1 MYYLSDKVFYLRI
14 CYYVCSINNH
24 TKKNVMKKLILLPL
38 LALIFSFTCYS
49 KNYEESRI
57 TNLLN
62 LSSTQDIIS
71 ENESLT
77 NAPILTTYTLFIKL
91 YNGNIEA
98 AETKFYF
105 QDGLTLGLDPGY
117 DAGAFDQDIALSS
130 RLVEDNQGTNFTIN
144 AMGLESAY
152 NQSVPLIVNQFV
164 GQTFRINI
172 SQNTLPENVN
182 VYIENILENTYTP
195 IIGKDFE
202 LTTDVNLNEEG
213 RFRIHFTTEILGAE
227 VLNTNNVFD
236 TDTVSVFK
244 ANNQDFIT
252 ITGITATANKTTA
265 SLYNMLGKS
274 VRTKTLNNPTQ
285 TQSISTK
292 GLAKGVYVVQLKAG
306 NAMFSKKVLL
316 Q

>member
-1 MYYLSDKVFYLRI
+1 
-14 CYYVCSINNH
+14 
-24 TKKNVMKKLILLPL
+24 MKKLILLPL

-62 LSSTQDIIS
+62 LGSTPDIIS

-77 NAPILTTYTLFIKL
+77 SAPILTTYTLFIKL

-172 SQNTLPENVN
+172 SQNTLPDNVN
-182 VYIENILENTYTP
+182 VYIEDILENTYTP

-274 VRTKTLNNPTQ
+274 VRTKTLHNPSQ
-285 TQSISTK
+285 TQSISTQ

>member
-1 MYYLSDKVFYLRI
+1 
-14 CYYVCSINNH
+14 
-24 TKKNVMKKLILLPL
+24 MKKLILLPL

-62 LSSTQDIIS
+62 LSSTPDIIS

-77 NAPILTTYTLFIKL
+77 SAPILTTYTLFIKL

-105 QDGLTLGLDPGY
+105 QNGLTLGLDPGY

-172 SQNTLPENVN
+172 SQNTLPDNVN
-182 VYIENILENTYTP
+182 VYIEDILENTYTP

-285 TQSISTK
+285 TQSISTQ
-292 GLAKGVYVVQLKAG
+292 GLAKGVYVVKLKAG

>member
-1 MYYLSDKVFYLRI
+1 
-14 CYYVCSINNH
+14 
-24 TKKNVMKKLILLPL
+24 MKKLILLPL

-62 LSSTQDIIS
+62 LSSTPDIIS

-77 NAPILTTYTLFIKL
+77 SAPILTTYTLFIKL

-105 QDGLTLGLDPGY
+105 QNGLTLGLDPGY

-172 SQNTLPENVN
+172 SQNTLPDNVN
-182 VYIENILENTYTP
+182 VYIEDILENTYTP

-274 VRTKTLNNPTQ
+274 VRTKTLHNPSQ
-285 TQSISTK
+285 TQSISTQ

>member
-1 MYYLSDKVFYLRI
+1 
-14 CYYVCSINNH
+14 
-24 TKKNVMKKLILLPL
+24 MKKLILLPL

-62 LSSTQDIIS
+62 LGSTPDIIS

-77 NAPILTTYTLFIKL
+77 SAPILTTYTLFIKL

-105 QDGLTLGLDPGY
+105 QNGLTLGLDPGY

-172 SQNTLPENVN
+172 SQNTLPDNVN
-182 VYIENILENTYTP
+182 VYIEDILENTYTP

-285 TQSISTK
+285 TQSISTQ
-292 GLAKGVYVVQLKAG
+292 GLAKGVYVVKLKAG

>member
-1 MYYLSDKVFYLRI
+1 
-14 CYYVCSINNH
+14 
-24 TKKNVMKKLILLPL
+24 MKKLILLPL

-62 LSSTQDIIS
+62 LGSTPDIIS

-105 QDGLTLGLDPGY
+105 QNGLTLGLDPGY

-172 SQNTLPENVN
+172 SQNTLPDNVN
-182 VYIENILENTYTP
+182 VYIEDILENTYTP

-274 VRTKTLNNPTQ
+274 VRTKTLHSPTQ
-285 TQSISTK
+285 TQSISTQ

-306 NAMFSKKVLL
+306 NAMFSKKVLV

>member
-1 MYYLSDKVFYLRI
+1 
-14 CYYVCSINNH
+14 
-24 TKKNVMKKLILLPL
+24 MKKLILLPL

-62 LSSTQDIIS
+62 LSSTPDIIS

-77 NAPILTTYTLFIKL
+77 SAPILTTYTLFIKL

-172 SQNTLPENVN
+172 SQNTLPDNVN
-182 VYIENILENTYTP
+182 VYIEDILENTYTP

-213 RFRIHFTTEILGAE
+213 RFRIHFTTEILGVE

-252 ITGITATANKTTA
+252 ITGIAATANKTTA
-265 SLYNMLGKS
+265 SLYNMLGIT
-274 VRTKTLNNPTQ
+274 VRTKTLHNPSQ
-285 TQSISTK
+285 TQSISTQ

>member
-1 MYYLSDKVFYLRI
+1 
-14 CYYVCSINNH
+14 
-24 TKKNVMKKLILLPL
+24 MKKLILLPL

-62 LSSTQDIIS
+62 LSSTPDIIS

-77 NAPILTTYTLFIKL
+77 SAPILTTYTLFIKL

-105 QDGLTLGLDPGY
+105 QNGLTLGLDPGY

-172 SQNTLPENVN
+172 SQNTLPDNVN
-182 VYIENILENTYTP
+182 VYIEDILDNTYTP

-265 SLYNMLGKS
+265 SIYNMLGKS

-285 TQSISTK
+285 TQSISTQ

>member
-1 MYYLSDKVFYLRI
+1 
-14 CYYVCSINNH
+14 
-24 TKKNVMKKLILLPL
+24 MKKLILLPL

-62 LSSTQDIIS
+62 LGSTPDIIS

-77 NAPILTTYTLFIKL
+77 SAPILTTYTLFIKL

-172 SQNTLPENVN
+172 SQNTLPDNVN
-182 VYIENILENTYTP
+182 VYIEDILENTYTP

-265 SLYNMLGKS
+265 SIYNMLGKS

-285 TQSISTK
+285 TQSISTQ

>member
-1 MYYLSDKVFYLRI
+1 
-14 CYYVCSINNH
+14 
-24 TKKNVMKKLILLPL
+24 MKKLILLPL

-62 LSSTQDIIS
+62 LSSTPDIIS

-77 NAPILTTYTLFIKL
+77 SAPILTTYTLFIKL

-172 SQNTLPENVN
+172 SQNTLPDNVN
-182 VYIENILENTYTP
+182 VYIEDILENTYTP

-213 RFRIHFTTEILGAE
+213 RFRIHFTTEILGTE

-265 SLYNMLGKS
+265 SLYNMLGIT
-274 VRTKTLNNPTQ
+274 VRTKTLHNPSQ
-285 TQSISTK
+285 TQSISTQ

>member
-1 MYYLSDKVFYLRI
+1 
-14 CYYVCSINNH
+14 
-24 TKKNVMKKLILLPL
+24 MKKLILLPL

-49 KNYEESRI
+49 KNYEESRT

-62 LSSTQDIIS
+62 LGSTPDIIS

-105 QDGLTLGLDPGY
+105 QNGLTLGLDPGY

-172 SQNTLPENVN
+172 SQNTLPDNVN
-182 VYIENILENTYTP
+182 VYIEDILENTYTP

-252 ITGITATANKTTA
+252 ITGIAASANTTTA
-265 SLYNMLGKS
+265 SLYNILGMS
-274 VRTKTLNNPTQ
+274 VRTKTLHNPSQ
-285 TQSISTK
+285 TQSISTQ

>member
-1 MYYLSDKVFYLRI
+1 
-14 CYYVCSINNH
+14 
-24 TKKNVMKKLILLPL
+24 MKKLILLPL

-49 KNYEESRI
+49 KNYEESRT

-62 LSSTQDIIS
+62 LISTPDIIS

-77 NAPILTTYTLFIKL
+77 SAPILTTYTLFIKL
-91 YNGNIEA
+91 YHGNSEQA
-98 AETKFYF
+98 NTRFYF

-117 DAGAFDQDIALSS
+117 DAGAFDQDVALSS
-130 RLVEDNQGTNFTIN
+130 RLLEDDQGTNFAIN
-144 AMGLESAY
+144 AMGTESAF
-152 NQSVPLIVNQFV
+152 NVAVPLVINQNQ
-164 GQTFRINI
+164 GESFRISI
-172 SQNTLPENVN
+172 SNNTLPENVN
-182 VYIENILENTYTP
+182 VYLEDALYGTFTQLQ
-195 IIGKDFE
+195 GQDFE
-202 LTTDVNLNEEG
+202 LTAEQDLRGVG

-252 ITGITATANKTTA
+252 ITGIAASANKTTA

-274 VRTKTLNNPTQ
+274 VRTKTLYNPSQ
-285 TQSISTK
+285 TQSISTQ

>member
-1 MYYLSDKVFYLRI
+1 MYYLSDKVCFFRI

-62 LSSTQDIIS
+62 LGSTPDIIS

-172 SQNTLPENVN
+172 SQNTLPDNVN
-182 VYIENILENTYTP
+182 VYIEDILENTYTP

-236 TDTVSVFK
+236 TDTISVFK
-244 ANNQDFIT
+244 ANTQDFIT

-274 VRTKTLNNPTQ
+274 VRTKTLNNATQ
-285 TQSISTK
+285 TQSISTQ

>member
-1 MYYLSDKVFYLRI
+1 
-14 CYYVCSINNH
+14 
-24 TKKNVMKKLILLPL
+24 MKKLILLPL

-62 LSSTQDIIS
+62 LSSTPDIIS

-77 NAPILTTYTLFIKL
+77 SAPILTTYTLFIKL

-172 SQNTLPENVN
+172 SQNTLPDNVN
-182 VYIENILENTYTP
+182 VYIEDILENTYTP

-213 RFRIHFTTEILGAE
+213 RFRIHFTTEILGVE

-274 VRTKTLNNPTQ
+274 VRTKTLHNATQ
-285 TQSISTK
+285 TQSISAQ

-306 NAMFSKKVLL
+306 NAMFSKKVLV

>member
-1 MYYLSDKVFYLRI
+1 
-14 CYYVCSINNH
+14 
-24 TKKNVMKKLILLPL
+24 MKKLILLPL

-62 LSSTQDIIS
+62 LSSTPDIIS

-77 NAPILTTYTLFIKL
+77 SAPILTTYTLFIKL

-144 AMGLESAY
+144 AMGLESAH

-172 SQNTLPENVN
+172 SQNTLPDNVN
-182 VYIENILENTYTP
+182 VYIEDILENTYTP

-213 RFRIHFTTEILGAE
+213 RFRIHFTTEILGVE

-265 SLYNMLGKS
+265 SLYNMLGIT
-274 VRTKTLNNPTQ
+274 VRIKTLHNPSQ
-285 TQSISTK
+285 TQSISTQ

>member
-1 MYYLSDKVFYLRI
+1 
-14 CYYVCSINNH
+14 
-24 TKKNVMKKLILLPL
+24 MKKLILLPL

-57 TNLLN
+57 TNTLN
-62 LSSTQDIIS
+62 LSSTPDIIS

-172 SQNTLPENVN
+172 SQNTLPDNVN
-182 VYIENILENTYTP
+182 VYIEDILENTYTP

-213 RFRIHFTTEILGAE
+213 RFRIHFTTEILGVE

-252 ITGITATANKTTA
+252 ITGIAATANKTTA

-274 VRTKTLNNPTQ
+274 VRTKTLNNATQ
-285 TQSISTK
+285 TQSISTQ
-292 GLAKGVYVVQLKAG
+292 GLARGMYVVQLKAG

>member
-1 MYYLSDKVFYLRI
+1 
-14 CYYVCSINNH
+14 
-24 TKKNVMKKLILLPL
+24 MKKLILLPL

-62 LSSTQDIIS
+62 LSSTPDIIS

-77 NAPILTTYTLFIKL
+77 SAPILTTYTLFIKL

-105 QDGLTLGLDPGY
+105 QNGLTLGLDPGY

-172 SQNTLPENVN
+172 SQNTLPDNVN
-182 VYIENILENTYTP
+182 VYIEDILENTYTP

-252 ITGITATANKTTA
+252 ITGIAATANTTTA

-274 VRTKTLNNPTQ
+274 VRTKTLHNPSQ
-285 TQSISTK
+285 TQSISTQ

>member
-1 MYYLSDKVFYLRI
+1 
-14 CYYVCSINNH
+14 
-24 TKKNVMKKLILLPL
+24 MKKLILLPL

-62 LSSTQDIIS
+62 LSSTPDIIS

-77 NAPILTTYTLFIKL
+77 SAPILTTYTLFIKL

-172 SQNTLPENVN
+172 SQNTLPDNVN
-182 VYIENILENTYTP
+182 VYIEDILENTYTP

-213 RFRIHFTTEILGAE
+213 RFRIHFTTEILGVE

-265 SLYNMLGKS
+265 SLYNMLGIT
-274 VRTKTLNNPTQ
+274 VRTKTLHNPSQ
-285 TQSISTK
+285 TQSISTQ